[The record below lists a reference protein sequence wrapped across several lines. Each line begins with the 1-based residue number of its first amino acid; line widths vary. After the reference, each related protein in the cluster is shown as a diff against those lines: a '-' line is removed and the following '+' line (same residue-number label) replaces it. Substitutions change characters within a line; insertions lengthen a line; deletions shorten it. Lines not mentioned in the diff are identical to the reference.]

1 MSSIFK
7 HSLAGL
13 GMTLLLAACGG
24 GGDGGGS
31 AAPSVSI
38 SADKTLVEVGQTI
51 RFSSSTDAGGS
62 PGYAWKLRGK
72 PPASKAAL
80 ATPDQAK
87 SALTPD
93 RVGDYQVGLT
103 VTDGQRGAEAQMTV
117 TAFSKVPVANAGED
131 IATLPG
137 AVQLDGSGSQPPY
150 QGDAVR
156 LRYAWVLVSRPE
168 GSAAALDDAT
178 LVKPRFTADKT
189 GDYKA
194 ALTVRYDDM
203 ISVADEVDI
212 KVVAA
217 NVPPVAVISQNGESV
232 NGKTLTVVRGQPVT
246 LGAEL
251 STDPDRPGE
260 TAHMQYR
267 WDFLGNGNSNGLPI
281 GSQSVMQG
289 ERTASVTFTPDVAA
303 TYYVTLHVYDGVT
316 RSSVMLGLR
325 AQAPEG
331 AENMP
336 PVLASPL
343 PPSGNNTY
351 EIERGKQKVIFTSDR
366 AAHDPDGDSYVYEWT
381 WISYPAGFD
390 PVTDSTLSTSY
401 WDSGFIPKVE
411 GDYVIEARLKDSKG
425 AYSNTVRQTYHV
437 TLGAN
442 HAPRAEASS
451 ATGNTNF
458 MVGEKASLSGSN
470 SSDVDGNRLVF
481 RWELVDSPDGSTTAF
496 DNAKVERPLLLL
508 DKPGYYTARLS
519 VTDEW
524 GFPNYYANN
533 RPEYI
538 TIKAKSENHAPV
550 VRPALDQPY
559 TAEQPLVLGVR
570 ERRTYTSGV
579 TQVTE
584 DVVVHKS
591 FAVDAN
597 AYDPDGDTMTY
608 LWNLTGEPA
617 GQQFAF
623 ASDTACQ
630 NGRTASDASLAAAG
644 LTLMQY
650 WEEILKA
657 RSWSCPKQ
665 ILAPTV
671 PGTYSLEAL
680 VYDGSVTVGPYSLSV
695 PVVARASFPT
705 LLLEQL
711 KTADSVDE
719 TQVTQRVLPNRQQ
732 DYVNRYSFRPT
743 VDPNVSYYRLTAFD
757 KDYTIQNL
765 KASSDTAD
773 FSAHFDG
780 LQNGQVIR
788 KGESVVFRLQ
798 LQRDNPNADMIFNAT
813 LLWSFDIGGRPD
825 WSFQSTG
832 WLTYM

>member
-13 GMTLLLAACGG
+13 GMALLLAACGG
-24 GGDGGGS
+24 GGDGDGTAS
-31 AAPSVSI
+31 PSVSI

-51 RFSSSTDAGGS
+51 TFSSSTDAGGT
-62 PGYAWKLRGK
+62 PGYAWKLRGQ
-72 PPASKAAL
+72 PPASKAVL
-80 ATPDQAK
+80 ATPEQPS

-93 RVGDYQVGLT
+93 RVGNYLVGLT
-103 VTDGQRGAEAQMTV
+103 VTDGQRGAEAQVTV
-117 TAFSKVPVANAGED
+117 TAFSRVPVANAGED

-137 AVQLDGSGSQPPY
+137 EVQLDGSGSQPPY
-150 QGDAVR
+150 QGDATR
-156 LRYAWVLVSRPE
+156 LRYAWVLVSRPD
-168 GSAAALDDAT
+168 GSTASLDDAT
-178 LVKPRFTADKT
+178 LVKPRLTADKT
-189 GDYKA
+189 GEYKA

-203 ISVADEVDI
+203 VSVADEVDI

-217 NVPPVAVISQNGESV
+217 NVPPVAVISRNGESV
-232 NGKTLTVVRGQPVT
+232 NGKTLTVVRDEPLT

-281 GSQSVMQG
+281 GSKAVMQG
-289 ERTASVTFTPDVAA
+289 ERTATMTFTPDVAA

-316 RSSVMLGLR
+316 RSSVMLGIR
-325 AQAPEG
+325 AQPPEG
-331 AENMP
+331 AENRP

-343 PPSGNNTY
+343 PPSGNNSY

-366 AAHDPDGDSYVYEWT
+366 AAHDPDGDSYVYEWS
-381 WISYPAGFD
+381 WISYPDGFD
-390 PVTDSTLSTSY
+390 PVADATLSTSY
-401 WDSGFIPKVE
+401 WDSGFIPKVD

-425 AYSNTVRQTYHV
+425 AYSNTVRQTYSV
-437 TLGAN
+437 ILGAN

-458 MVGEKASLSGSN
+458 MVGEKAALSGSN

-481 RWELVDSPDGSTTAF
+481 RWELVDRPDGSAAAF
-496 DNAKVERPLLLL
+496 DNAKMERPLLLL

-550 VRPALDQPY
+550 VRPSLDQPY

-570 ERRTYTSGV
+570 ERRKYTNGV

-584 DVVVHKS
+584 DVVVHTS
-591 FAVDAN
+591 FSIDAN

-608 LWNLTGEPA
+608 LWNLTGEPS
-617 GQQFAF
+617 GQKFAF
-623 ASDTACQ
+623 ASDAACQ
-630 NGRTASDASLAAAG
+630 NGRTASDASLATAG
-644 LTLMQY
+644 KTLMQY
-650 WEEILKA
+650 WAEILEA

-665 ILAPTV
+665 VLAPTL

-680 VYDGSVTVGPYSLSV
+680 VYDGSITVGPYSLSV
-695 PVVARASFPT
+695 PAVERANFPT
-705 LLLEQL
+705 LLLEHL
-711 KTADSVDE
+711 KTADAVDE
-719 TQVTQRVLPNRQQ
+719 TEVVQRVLPNKQQ
-732 DYVNRYSFRPT
+732 NYVSRYSFEPEF
-743 VDPNVSYYRLTAFD
+743 DPVVSYYRLTAFD
-757 KDYTIQNL
+757 KDYTIGNL
-765 KASSDTAD
+765 KATSDTAD
-773 FSAHFDG
+773 FSASFNG
-780 LQNGQVIR
+780 LEQGMVIR
-788 KGESVVFRLQ
+788 KGQSVVFSLR

-813 LLWSFDIGGRPD
+813 LLWSFDIAGRPD
-825 WSFQSTG
+825 WSFLSTG